1 MKSRFSVLEVIALAV
16 GCVLLVIGAV
26 GLEAVMTA
34 KPEQPKGVKQQTLP
48 LTQDEIES
56 DPALRDAVNKQLNQP
71 SESASPQNMQA
82 PAPQSTDT
90 VPQAAQQDLQ
100 NTGN

>member
-1 MKSRFSVLEVIALAV
+1 MKSRLEVIALAI

-48 LTQDEIES
+48 LTQDEIQS

-71 SESASPQNMQA
+71 SDTPSPQGAQA
-82 PAPQSTDT
+82 PTPQSTDT